1 MKWRFVAIG
10 VLIAFILFIQACGQ
24 RPPPQDSCNFVQ
36 NSEAQRVSW
45 KGRVPVKLHL
55 HSSVPP
61 QSVLPIEAAIDE
73 WTRRLGHPF
82 LQIEL
87 TGVSGPAEPN
97 KDGSSMI
104 YWLRQW
110 ESDRRT
116 EQARTTV
123 YWTGSR
129 IYEADIRVNAQ
140 NFLFYNGDGS
150 EIFSGVDLVSLM
162 VHEFGH
168 VLGLSHNEAA
178 ASVMAT
184 TLASGTLRRVPS
196 KTDLDSIH
204 CEY

>member
-1 MKWRFVAIG
+1 
-10 VLIAFILFIQACGQ
+10 
-24 RPPPQDSCNFVQ
+24 
-36 NSEAQRVSW
+36 
-45 KGRVPVKLHL
+45 
-55 HSSVPP
+55 
-61 QSVLPIEAAIDE
+61 
-73 WTRRLGHPF
+73 
-82 LQIEL
+82 
-87 TGVSGPAEPN
+87 
-97 KDGSSMI
+97 MI